1 MPGQTGRRPRGWPRR
16 SKRPD
21 STSGATR
28 SSKVVRPSPSPSSCP
43 SKAVRRS
50 WSAGHTAQS
59 SRTGYST
66 KPGEV
71 ETCTSSCPL
80 HSTAS
85 SRPSAFANTTPSTCR
100 AGEAR
105 RMRRR
110 SRRLRAAFRRSAG
123 ARLHRVLQCRPCAP
137 ASRGVACSPLPPASR
152 VPRPWASQS
161 VASDRFAAARRARP
175 ASPSSRSRTSAVART
190 RAIFFRWPFRG
201 TARNARAQ
209 RRPAGH
215 GRGLMPTVPCQQG

>member
-28 SSKVVRPSPSPSSCP
+28 SSKVARPSPSPSSCP
-43 SKAVRRS
+43 SKAVLRS
-50 WSAGHTAQS
+50 SSAGHAAQS
-59 SRTGYST
+59 TRTGCST

-80 HSTAS
+80 RSTAS
-85 SRPSAFANTTPSTCR
+85 SRPSAFASTTPSTCR

-105 RMRRR
+105 RMPRR
-110 SRRLRAAFRRSAG
+110 SARLRAASRQSAG
-123 ARLHRVLQCRPCAP
+123 ARLRRVLQCQPCAP
-137 ASRGVACSPLPPASR
+137 ASRDAACSPLPPASR
-152 VPRPWASQS
+152 VPPPWASQS
-161 VASDRFAAARRARP
+161 GASDRSAAALRARP
-175 ASPSSRSRTSAVART
+175 ASLSSRSRTSAVART

-215 GRGLMPTVPCQQG
+215 GRGLIPTVPGQQG